1 MFKVLKRWW
10 KYLTAKTSS
19 SFNERADPKI
29 QLEQAL
35 MEAQQNHRQL
45 TEQAAN
51 VIANQ
56 KQAEMRLNRSMQEL
70 EKANANARQAVL
82 MADDATKKGDAARAL
97 QLTSAAEAI
106 TNRLIQL
113 ERDVEEQKTFVLQAA
128 QASDQAKAAVQR
140 NATELQR
147 KLAERQKLLSQLDQA
162 KMQEQL
168 NKTMATLGETVGEDV
183 PTLDE
188 VRNKIEAR
196 YARAKGQAELQES
209 SVDARILEIEQATVN
224 VEAQSRLSQLRA
236 ELGLEPAAA
245 AGEVGAG
252 AAGAAGAGTTAG
264 AETTGAASTAPAA
277 DPRAEPSV

>member
-1 MFKVLKRWW
+1 MFKALKRWW
-10 KYLTAKTSS
+10 KYMTAKVSGS
-19 SFNERADPKI
+19 LDERADPKVQI
-29 QLEQAL
+29 QQAIS
-35 MEAQQNHRQL
+35 EAQEQHRRL
-45 TEQAAN
+45 RDQAAN

-56 KQAEMRLNRSMQEL
+56 KQAEMRLNRTMQEL
-70 EKANANARQAVL
+70 EKSNANARQAVL
-82 MADDATKKGDAARAL
+82 MADDATKRGDSSKAL
-97 QLTSAAEAI
+97 ELTTAAEAI
-106 TNRLIQL
+106 ANRLITL

-168 NKTMATLGETVGEDV
+168 NRTMATLGETVGEDV

-188 VRNKIEAR
+188 VRTKIEAR
-196 YARAKGQAELQES
+196 YARAKGQSELQES

-236 ELGLEPAAA
+236 ELGLE
-245 AGEVGAG
+245 G
-252 AAGAAGAGTTAG
+252 AAQGQVG
-264 AETTGAASTAPAA
+264 TGAPTETAAPE
-277 DPRAEPSV
+277 PRAEGTV

>member
-1 MFKVLKRWW
+1 MFKVIRKWW
-10 KYLTAKTSS
+10 KYLTAKLSG
-19 SFNERADPKI
+19 SFNERADPKV

-35 MEAQQNHRQL
+35 MEAQQNHRRL

-56 KQAEMRLNRSMQEL
+56 KQAEMRLNRSMAEL

-82 MADDATKKGDAARAL
+82 MADDATKKGDAARAG

-106 TNRLIQL
+106 ANRLIQL
-113 ERDVEEQKTFVLQAA
+113 ERDVEEQKSYVMQATEA
-128 QASDQAKAAVQR
+128 ADQAKAAVQR
-140 NATELQR
+140 NSTELQR

-168 NKTMATLGETVGEDV
+168 NRTMSTLGETIGEDV

-188 VRNKIEAR
+188 VRQKIEAR
-196 YARAKGQAELQES
+196 YAKAKGHAELQEA
-209 SVDARILEIEQATVN
+209 SVDSRILEVEQATVN

-236 ELGLEPAAA
+236 ELGLEPGAAP
-245 AGEVGAG
+245 AGEVGSGSAE
-252 AAGAAGAGTTAG
+252 AAATPSPASQPATQPAG
-264 AETTGAASTAPAA
+264 AETPPQS
-277 DPRAEPSV
+277 S